1 MSFLKELANQ
11 LSNLWGTWSR
21 TQQVLMV
28 VSAVVCLASIAGV
41 GVWATRPEYIALV
54 DHLGPGDAAEV
65 VSTLEAA
72 GIDYKLNF
80 SGSAISVPRQSV
92 SRARL
97 ALKDVIDTESTQDES
112 LDGGHLG
119 RPGTQSCPDPAATG
133 IAPVAVHRPD
143 ANGPQRNCA
152 HQPAGTDSLR
162 A

>member
-80 SGSAISVPRQSV
+80 SARPSRSPDSPSVAPGSP
-92 SRARL
+92 
-97 ALKDVIDTESTQDES
+97 
-112 LDGGHLG
+112 
-119 RPGTQSCPDPAATG
+119 
-133 IAPVAVHRPD
+133 
-143 ANGPQRNCA
+143 
-152 HQPAGTDSLR
+152 
-162 A
+162 